1 MQVESGGWTVSRSA
15 GQSIG
20 WAGELTADSPRWA
33 GRLYGLELEID
44 PGSLPEIRYRS
55 IPTTPAAERDLA
67 LLVPEGVTAGQ
78 VLAEAKRAGGALL
91 EQVRVVDEYRG
102 KGLTGRAGSPP
113 LPAGTR
119 SVAFRFTWRAADR
132 TLRDEEIEA
141 GLMKVRKTLEQ
152 SLGVTL
158 RTA

>member
-1 MQVESGGWTVSRSA
+1 M
-15 GQSIG
+15 
-20 WAGELTADSPRWA
+20 
-33 GRLYGLELEID
+33 
-44 PGSLPEIRYRS
+44 
-55 IPTTPAAERDLA
+55 
-67 LLVPEGVTAGQ
+67 LVPDGVTAGQ
-78 VLAEAKRAGGALL
+78 VLAEAKRVGGSLL

-102 KGLTGRAGSPP
+102 KGL
-113 LPAGTR
+113 PAGTR
-119 SVAFRFTWRAADR
+119 SVAIRFTWRAADR